1 MCPSSRRFFP
11 PGQPVAKAWPGE
23 WKFMTPIFS
32 ASKHMH
38 VLYIFHSPVCGGRQQ
53 SCFSARVC
61 VCCRKVASLLSVP
74 ISLGWCRSS
83 QSLCVR
89 RAAMQLKNG
98 TFCIIEQERGGNS
111 SGAPIFVVAVVFLS
125 FMFLALALLC
135 SGESFF
141 DQLYSR
147 NTLFFIFFLPLVSYE
162 RTLCEGKVITFWFA
176 RGL

>member
-1 MCPSSRRFFP
+1 M
-11 PGQPVAKAWPGE
+11 
-23 WKFMTPIFS
+23 
-32 ASKHMH
+32 
-38 VLYIFHSPVCGGRQQ
+38 LYIFFIPPFAVAGSKVV
-53 SCFSARVC
+53 SLRVFVFAAGKLRLC
-61 VCCRKVASLLSVP
+61 
-74 ISLGWCRSS
+74 
-83 QSLCVR
+83 SLCRFRWAGAGAAKVYVYA
-89 RAAMQLKNG
+89 AAMQLKNG